1 MPLVRDIA
9 RPLLVLL
16 ATTNILGGSQSN
28 DVNLHFVSEVRP
40 EVVQDISI
48 SRCQLELF
56 LSEEER
62 NIIFGRP
69 SVCSYLSLPR

>member
-1 MPLVRDIA
+1 M
-9 RPLLVLL
+9 
-16 ATTNILGGSQSN
+16 
-28 DVNLHFVSEVRP
+28 HFVSEVRP

-48 SRCQLELF
+48 SRDQLELF

-69 SVCSYLSLPR
+69 SVCSYLSLPRKSRGRDNKRKVKDG